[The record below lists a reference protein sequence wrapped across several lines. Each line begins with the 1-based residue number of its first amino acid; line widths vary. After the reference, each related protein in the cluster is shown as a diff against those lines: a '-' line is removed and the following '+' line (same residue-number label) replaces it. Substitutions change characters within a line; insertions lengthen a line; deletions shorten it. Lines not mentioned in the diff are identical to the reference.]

1 MTSAPPLRIEPRV
14 SPALAG
20 AVVLGSLISFGALLW
35 ADLDALPGG
44 IAVALTLWPGVV
56 AAAAWRLAHPRVHA
70 FAFGREGMQ
79 VWTPRAADPLPARVR
94 HARVLGPLIVLGLS
108 WDQGPR
114 SRRAT
119 LWLLPDS
126 LDTGQHRAMRMRLS
140 ARTHNAS

>member
-20 AVVLGSLISFGALLW
+20 AVVLVSLTSFGALLW

-44 IAVALTLWPGVV
+44 TAVALTLWLGVI
-56 AAAAWRLAHPRVHA
+56 AAAAWRLTHPRVHA
-70 FAFGREGMQ
+70 FAFGREGVQ
-79 VWTPRAADPLPARVR
+79 VWTSRAADPLPARVR
-94 HARVLGPLIVLGLS
+94 HARVLGPLVVLGLG

-114 SRRAT
+114 LRRAT

-126 LDTGQHRAMRMRLS
+126 LDAGQHRALRMRLS

>member
-1 MTSAPPLRIEPRV
+1 MTSAPPLRIEPRI

-20 AVVLGSLISFGALLW
+20 AVVLVSLASFGALLW

-44 IAVALTLWPGVV
+44 TAVALTLWLGVI
-56 AAAAWRLAHPRVHA
+56 AAAAWRLTHPRVHA
-70 FAFGREGMQ
+70 FAFGREGVQ
-79 VWTPRAADPLPARVR
+79 VWTSRAADPLPARVR
-94 HARVLGPLIVLGLS
+94 YARVLGPLVVLGLG

-126 LDTGQHRAMRMRLS
+126 LDAGQHRAMRMRLS

>member
-20 AVVLGSLISFGALLW
+20 AVVLVSLTSFGALLW

-44 IAVALTLWPGVV
+44 IAGALTLWPGVV
-56 AAAAWRLAHPRVHA
+56 AAAAWRLTHPRLHA
-70 FAFGREGMQ
+70 FAFGREGVQ
-79 VWTPRAADPLPARVR
+79 VWTSRAADPLPARVR
-94 HARVLGPLIVLGLS
+94 YARVLGPLVVLGLG

-126 LDTGQHRAMRMRLS
+126 LDAGQHRALRMRLS

>member
-20 AVVLGSLISFGALLW
+20 AVVLVSLTSFGALLW

-44 IAVALTLWPGVV
+44 TAVALTLWLGVI
-56 AAAAWRLAHPRVHA
+56 AAAAWRLTHPRVHA
-70 FAFGREGMQ
+70 FAFGREGVQ
-79 VWTPRAADPLPARVR
+79 VWTSRAADPLPARVR
-94 HARVLGPLIVLGLS
+94 YARVLGPLVVLGLG

-114 SRRAT
+114 PRRAT

-126 LDTGQHRAMRMRLS
+126 LDAGQHRALRMRLS